1 MSPSYSK
8 GIGLGYVSSDY
19 SQKGEFIFVKIR
31 EKFIKSKIVKLPFK
45 A

>member
-1 MSPSYSK
+1 MSPSFNK
-8 GIGLGYVSSDY
+8 GIGLGYVTSDY

-31 EKFIKSKIVKLPFK
+31 ERFIKSKIVKLPFK

>member
-1 MSPSYSK
+1 MSPSFNK
-8 GIGLGYVSSDY
+8 GIGLGYVSSEY
-19 SQKGEFIFVKIR
+19 SQKNGFIFIKIR